1 VNDRLLRWTCATVL
15 RGALVIGLTILMTG
29 CRARDRARE
38 TRLYNRITQ
47 KGQVNP
53 PPVPGRMA
61 AEGRDTI
68 TVECAHGSY
77 ANVSKGLIAAEVGL
91 HEDVFALRDRV
102 SLAANAYG
110 LDEALRLE
118 TLLLAEV
125 KGDEYPADQ
134 TNCIQKF
141 AEHLKSLTDPLVEAD
156 REQKELDVSAFN
168 DAKKQAEEEKELEQ
182 KESEQPAAKPH

>member
-1 VNDRLLRWTCATVL
+1 
-15 RGALVIGLTILMTG
+15 
-29 CRARDRARE
+29 
-38 TRLYNRITQ
+38 
-47 KGQVNP
+47 
-53 PPVPGRMA
+53 
-61 AEGRDTI
+61 
-68 TVECAHGSY
+68 
-77 ANVSKGLIAAEVGL
+77 LIAAEVGL